1 MTAKEKD
8 LLDSSINR
16 SYIIKGISLLVG
28 TLIIICTSAMTF
40 IFRELVEKLDTHI
53 ELQNNTN
60 KQVLLIQR
68 DVDDFKKF
76 IDKQEP
82 INTSI
87 TRSIDV
93 IETKLAL
100 RDNTSTKKQDYGSRQ

>member
-16 SYIIKGISLLVG
+16 SYVIKGVSLLVG
-28 TLIIICTSAMTF
+28 TLVVICTSFMTF
-40 IFRELVEKLDTHI
+40 YFRQLVQKLDTHI
-53 ELQNNTN
+53 QLQIDTS

-82 INTSI
+82 INISI
-87 TRSIDV
+87 TRSIDI
-93 IETKLAL
+93 IETKLSL
-100 RDNTSTKKQDYGSRQ
+100 RDNTNTKKQDYGSRE